1 MKNKLLTAVSSVMVF
16 VPWTIFLFRMHDW
29 ALQSPV
35 AEIMI
40 GCYIA
45 FMVFSGIFTSVCY
58 AKGGVKNKLMQI
70 CMVINDVYAFG
81 GLVLGAWALYS
92 ALA

>member
-1 MKNKLLTAVSSVMVF
+1 MKNKVFTAISTVMCF
-16 VPWTIFLFRMHDW
+16 IPWTLFPLRMNDW
-29 ALQSPV
+29 ALQSPT

-45 FMVFSGIFTSVCY
+45 LMVFSGIFTSVCY
-58 AKGGVKNKLMQI
+58 VKGGVRNKLMQV

-81 GLVLGAWALYS
+81 GVVLGAWAIYS